1 MMNEI
6 MINLEIVT
14 PEKKVIDQE
23 VDAVYIPTAKGE
35 IGILP
40 NHAPL
45 ISTLKPGILSYT
57 DKGSTEEMVVSGGFV
72 EVSTNKV
79 SILADIAENSDEVDV
94 EAAKVDRKDAEKLLG
109 EWKEGSEEEFE
120 VELERLEKAQARLR
134 LTSGR

>member
-1 MMNEI
+1 MINEI

-14 PEKKVIDQE
+14 PEKKVIDKE
-23 VDAVYIPTAKGE
+23 VAAVYVPTAKGQ

-45 ISTLKPGILSYT
+45 ISSLRPGILSYT
-57 DKGSTEEMVVSGGFV
+57 DEGTTAEMVVSGGFV

-79 SILADIAENSDEVDV
+79 SILADIAENSEEIDV
-94 EAAKVDRKDAEKLLG
+94 NAAKAEKTDSEKLLG
-109 EWKEGSEEEFE
+109 DWQGSEEEFE
-120 VELERLEKAQARLR
+120 VELERLEKAQARLQ